1 MLKIQDSNKS
11 YMIDLSDL
19 VFAKADGN
27 YTDIY
32 LKQVVYRTI
41 RIQIGQ
47 LWKAIED
54 LNEAHTLVRI
64 DRSTIINI
72 CMVAYVDKKS
82 GTITIKVGEENVQ
95 LKIAK
100 SAGNPLNDKLDL
112 LLGNNYPEPKPEDF
126 PDEQTYQVKKAAEDL
141 KRTVARM
148 SNLYK
153 MFEED

>member
-1 MLKIQDSNKS
+1 
-11 YMIDLSDL
+11 MIDLSDL

-47 LWKAIED
+47 LWKAIEE

-72 CMVAYVDKKS
+72 CMVAFVDKKS

-112 LLGNNYPEPKPEDF
+112 LLGKNYPELKPEDF